1 VKALLFPPKSQTL
14 KFKVAAFPNRF
25 PHHIRVVHRQTKM
38 KKFSNGKELGATPKS
53 LLESFF
59 FSFIGHMNIL
69 LIKGEIPGIQ
79 DAYREFS

>member
-1 VKALLFPPKSQTL
+1 
-14 KFKVAAFPNRF
+14 
-25 PHHIRVVHRQTKM
+25 M

-79 DAYREFS
+79 DAYKEFIDFDSNQVEIKSFKT